1 MTLPYVV
8 VEAGDQALADARG
21 ELTSLGWQV
30 VDRLADGPRE
40 GGLVY
45 AVPVTGEDDAAVA
58 LFTAIEGVGLLVDAA
73 GAPRPVVDR
82 LCDDL
87 RRLGHLDHRVSVSEP
102 LLTAEER
109 ALMDL
114 LADGRTLGAAA
125 DALHLSRRSADR
137 RLAAARAKLGADA
150 TGQAGTGQAI
160 AAYRRRLERLPRP
173 A

>member
-8 VEAGDQALADARG
+8 VEAGPDALAEARG
-21 ELTSLGWQV
+21 ELGSRGWRV
-30 VDRLADGPRE
+30 VDHLDIGHRE

-45 AVPVTGEDDAAVA
+45 ALPVASADDAAVA

-73 GAPRPVVDR
+73 SAPRPVVDR

-87 RRLGHLDHRVSVSEP
+87 RRLGHLDHRVSGGGP
-102 LLTAEER
+102 MLTAEER
-109 ALMDL
+109 VLMDL
-114 LADGRTLGAAA
+114 LAGGSTLGAAA

-137 RLAAARAKLGADA
+137 RLAAARTKLGADA
-150 TGQAGTGQAI
+150 TGAAI
-160 AAYRRRLERLPRP
+160 AAYRRRLDRLPRP